1 MTKNTKDKQTANF
14 LFGDGKKKVEI
25 EYKANSIKTNA
36 NYYIFGDTLRE
47 MEAPNAYNRI
57 KFKEELYSGLKSIP
71 ELENKA
77 IVGKNLKLLQAYL
90 KDFWDIIKFEVE
102 VEDKSEN
109 IQFITVKFGKNA
121 FIQFQVEKIDEDDL
135 ENIKKRNPSVVAK
148 DDESN
153 NIKFEGGAKDK
164 DYIGLSGLV
173 EYVGKSEFGNI
184 DFWNLIFVA
193 NDDYAYATDKHI
205 VKRYKIENESLYN
218 KLKGKFIIPSTFKVM
233 KKSKK
238 YSFKIEEGLY
248 NNLDASK
255 GECMPN
261 IFQSKFKKTIPFSF
275 NTIQDFSKIDFEF
288 IDVCIEKDKQII
300 LYNKDYTEKTFN
312 ILNGDGLSIVLE
324 NVEDVNFHY
333 TCFKMR
339 KKYFTKLFKTGKTD
353 FYISLDDAFKI
364 DSLITKDKN
373 TLIKLDGK
381 KP

>member
-1 MTKNTKDKQTANF
+1 MTKNTKDKQTADF
-14 LFGDGKKKVEI
+14 LFGDGKKTMEI

-47 MEAPNAYNRI
+47 IEAPNAYNRI

-90 KDFWDIIKFEVE
+90 KDFWDSERVVE
-102 VEDKSEN
+102 IENSYKN

-121 FIQFQVEKIDEDDL
+121 YIQFQVEKIDEEDL
-135 ENIKKRNPSVVAK
+135 EDIKKRNPSFIVK
-148 DDESN
+148 DDGSN
-153 NIKFEGGAKDK
+153 IIKFEGDAKDK

-173 EYVGKSEFGNI
+173 EYVGKVEYVDV

-193 NDDYAYATDKHI
+193 NDGYAYATDKHI
-205 VKRYKIENESLYN
+205 MKRYKIENESLYN
-218 KLKGKFIIPSTFKVM
+218 KLKGKFIIPTIFNVM

-238 YSFKIEEGLY
+238 YSFKIEEGLCL
-248 NNLDASK
+248 NLDASK
-255 GECMPN
+255 GERIAY

-288 IDVCIEKDKQII
+288 IDVCVEKDKQII
-300 LYNKDYTEKTFN
+300 LYNKDYTEKVFN

-324 NVEDVNFHY
+324 NIEDVNFHY
-333 TCFKMR
+333 TRFKMR
-339 KKYFTKLFKTGKTD
+339 KKYFTKLFKTGENY
-353 FYISLDDAFKI
+353 FYMSLDDAFKI
-364 DSLITKDKN
+364 DSLITKDK
-373 TLIKLDGK
+373 TILIKLDGK

>member
-1 MTKNTKDKQTANF
+1 MTKNTKDKQTADF
-14 LFGDGKKKVEI
+14 LFGDGKKTMEI

-47 MEAPNAYNRI
+47 IEASGAYNRI

-90 KDFWDIIKFEVE
+90 KDFWDSERVVE
-102 VEDKSEN
+102 IENSYKN

-121 FIQFQVEKIDEDDL
+121 YIQFQVEKIDEEDL
-135 ENIKKRNPSVVAK
+135 EDIKKRNPMFIVK
-148 DDESN
+148 DDGSN
-153 NIKFEGGAKDK
+153 IIKFEVGAKDK

-173 EYVGKSEFGNI
+173 EYVGKSEFGDV

-193 NDDYAYATDKHI
+193 NDGYAYATDKHI
-205 VKRYKIENESLYN
+205 MKRYKIENESLYN
-218 KLKGKFIIPSTFKVM
+218 KLKGKFIIPTIFNVM

-238 YSFKIEEGLY
+238 YSFKIEEGLCL
-248 NNLDASK
+248 NLDASK
-255 GECMPN
+255 GERIAY

-288 IDVCIEKDKQII
+288 IDVCVEKDKQII
-300 LYNKDYTEKTFN
+300 LYNKDYTEKVFN

-324 NVEDVNFHY
+324 NIEDVNFHY
-333 TCFKMR
+333 TRFKMR

-353 FYISLDDAFKI
+353 FYMSLDDAFKI
-364 DSLITKDKN
+364 DSLITKDK
-373 TLIKLDGK
+373 TILIKLDGK